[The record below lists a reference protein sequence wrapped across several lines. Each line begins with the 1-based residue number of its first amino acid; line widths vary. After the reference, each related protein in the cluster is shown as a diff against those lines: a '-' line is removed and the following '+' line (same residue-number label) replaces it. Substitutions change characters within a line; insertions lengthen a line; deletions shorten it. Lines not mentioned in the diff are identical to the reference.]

1 MYFLGFIEN
10 ANQISQKREFEIR
23 CNMLFFEWSGNFYV
37 NKRKRKK
44 INKRKSMGQPRHL
57 DPRVV
62 QHAG

>member
-1 MYFLGFIEN
+1 MCLIKIPFEFLVCYYLRGHVIF
-10 ANQISQKREFEIR
+10 
-23 CNMLFFEWSGNFYV
+23 MLFLECSGNFYV